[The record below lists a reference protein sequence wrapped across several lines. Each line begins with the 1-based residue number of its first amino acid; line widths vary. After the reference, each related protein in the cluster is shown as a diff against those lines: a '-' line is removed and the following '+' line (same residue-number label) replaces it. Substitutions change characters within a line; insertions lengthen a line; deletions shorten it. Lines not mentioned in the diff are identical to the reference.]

1 MRKLTLFFLWLKN
14 IFIVGGPNFYH
25 FEYAD
30 YIIVDK
36 SYFIFNWSL
45 KNAYRLKIK
54 SSKYKSFLKAGSA
67 YIAVDSNI
75 EQLELVIAGSWRS
88 KKHILKLNRISL
100 NTTIDFPAKLKD
112 PFEAKL
118 IIPDVKQKHSK
129 LKVSPFKI
137 SFLQQTELKKIIN
150 ISYPN

>member
-1 MRKLTLFFLWLKN
+1 MRKLRLIFLWLRN
-14 IFIVGGPNFYH
+14 IFIVGLPDFYH

-75 EQLELVIAGSWRS
+75 EQLELVIAGSWRR
-88 KKHILKLNRISL
+88 KKYLLKLNRINL
-100 NTTIDFPAKLKD
+100 NTTIDFPAKLKNT
-112 PFEAKL
+112 FEAKL
-118 IIPDVKQKHSK
+118 IIPDVKQKYSK
-129 LKVSPFKI
+129 LEVNPFKI
-137 SFLQQTELKKIIN
+137 AFLQQAELKKIIN